1 MSVTP
6 VTMTDFTDGPS
17 AYRSG
22 SGLVQ
27 RLVDV
32 PEIGIVLA
40 VLVAF
45 RIFTSINLLL
55 HSLDV
60 VLEY

>member
-1 MSVTP
+1 
-6 VTMTDFTDGPS
+6 MTDSTDGPS

-22 SGLVQ
+22 SGFAQ

-32 PEIGIVLA
+32 PEIGILLA

-45 RIFTSINLLL
+45 RIFASINLLL